1 MKELS
6 LDAADWG
13 MIEAQLPANWRA
25 LGAQYE
31 VLRPDVPEHL
41 GAKLT
46 EPAVVLRLVLHH
58 VVTGTSLKMT
68 MALAA
73 AVKLVDASSV
83 ALHKKMK
90 KIGPYLWALVRQM
103 VGEQAEFAPERWA
116 GYEVILLDATTVQRP
131 GATET
136 TARIHYALRAAELS
150 LVQVQATDEKKGE
163 TFRWVGVR
171 PGQLWVGD
179 RIYGNPPGIASVVGQ
194 GGDVL
199 VRYMPSAL
207 PLYDQEGKVFD
218 VLAALQGLTSPGQM
232 QEWAVWTRGPKTA
245 PLAGRLCA
253 MRLPPQGAERA
264 RQRLR
269 REHGAKVSAL
279 QLALCEFVVLF
290 TTADARRLSTHMV
303 LELYR
308 LRWQVELRIK
318 RDKSLGQL
326 DRLPNFRKDTIYSW
340 LCAHLLAQQLVS
352 RIASAQAAI
361 PPRASA
367 YALSPPLAA

>member
-6 LDAADWG
+6 LDAADWT
-13 MIEAQLPANWRA
+13 MIEAHLPPNWRR
-25 LGAQYE
+25 LGAEYE
-31 VLRPDVPEHL
+31 VLRTDVPEHL

-46 EPAVVLRLVLHH
+46 DPEVLLRLVLHH
-58 VVTGTSLKMT
+58 VVTGTSLKT
-68 MALAA
+68 TVALAA
-73 AVKLVDASSV
+73 AVELVDVSAV

-163 TFRWVGVR
+163 TLRWVGVR

-179 RIYGNPPGIASVVGQ
+179 RIYANPPGIESVVSQ

-199 VRYMPSAL
+199 VRYTPSAL
-207 PLYDQEGKVFD
+207 PLYDPAGQVFD
-218 VLAALQGLTSPGQM
+218 VVTALESLRQPGQVGD
-232 QEWAVWTRGPKTA
+232 WAVYTAGPKTA
-245 PLAGRLCA
+245 KVPGRLCA
-253 MRLPPQGAERA
+253 MRLSAERAERA
-264 RQRLR
+264 RRRLR
-269 REHGAKVSAL
+269 KEYGHKVSAL
-279 QLALCEFVVLF
+279 QLALSEYVILF
-290 TTADARRLSTHMV
+290 TTVDARRLDARLV

-352 RIASAQAAI
+352 RIAAKAAL
-361 PPRASA
+361 PPG
-367 YALSPPLAA
+367 ALGFESVLPLAA